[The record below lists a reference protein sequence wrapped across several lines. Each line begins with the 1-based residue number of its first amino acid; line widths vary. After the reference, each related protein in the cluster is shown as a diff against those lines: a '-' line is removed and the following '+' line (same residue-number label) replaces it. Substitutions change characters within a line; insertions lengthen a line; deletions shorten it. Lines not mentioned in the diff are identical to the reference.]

1 MSNGTNRRG
10 RSITGGLFIIA
21 IGVFFL
27 LLSLHPDLDLWPIV
41 ARYWPVVLIIIG
53 LGKIFDALQFRS
65 SDGTEKDRSN
75 IGLGASVL
83 AVLGILILV
92 AMLHGGRVVRLGE
105 SKAVELQGAKA
116 VSASVDLPSGTL
128 DVSGGAPRLLDA
140 NLKYRQR
147 DGVPQINYSVANG
160 QGTLEVTQDS
170 PSHTHLAGSGND
182 WQLRFADGVP
192 LNLDV
197 NIGAGKGQLDL
208 RGLDVNDLNIKVGAG
223 QLDLNLTGPR
233 KSDLHVDIQAGVGS
247 GVIRLPKDLGA
258 RVHASGGVGSVSANG
273 MREEGDDYVNGMLG
287 KTPAT
292 IYVTINGGVGHI
304 TIEQQ

>member
-1 MSNGTNRRG
+1 MGNRVRSRG
-10 RSITGGLFIIA
+10 RSITSGLFIIV
-21 IGVFFL
+21 IGVFL
-27 LLSLHPDLDLWPIV
+27 LIFSLHPDWDIWPIV

-65 SDGTEKDRSN
+65 NDGTDTGRSN
-75 IGLGASVL
+75 VGLGAAVL

-192 LNLDV
+192 LSLDI
-197 NIGAGKGQLDL
+197 NIGAGKGQVDL
-208 RGLDVNDLNIKVGAG
+208 RGLDVNDLDIKVGAG
-223 QLDLNLTGPR
+223 QLELNLTGPR

-247 GVIRLPKDLGA
+247 GVIRLPKELGV

-273 MREEGDDYVNGMLG
+273 MHEEGDDYVNGMLG

-304 TIEQQ
+304 TLEQQ